1 MAALSDIALIAQVV
15 TFGSERA
22 FGQLV
27 QAHQEAVRRFL
38 RRLTGG
44 DEMLADDLAQETF
57 IRAWQH
63 LSSFRQLSGFETWL
77 LRIAYRVF
85 LDNQRKNKNAPQPLP
100 HTQESENH
108 SSADVENYSESA
120 TNPFEEQAGES
131 ETFTLHH
138 DLDLALASLSETE
151 RTCVV
156 LQCIEGQSIKEIA
169 DITGLPPNTVKSHL
183 LRGKKNLANYLRKN
197 GYNG

>member
-38 RRLTGG
+38 RRLTAG
-44 DEMLADDLAQETF
+44 DEMRADDLAQETF

-85 LDNQRKNKNAPQPLP
+85 LDDERKEKSRADSLDLPTKSDQPENSDIPDHQGNANDPASLK
-100 HTQESENH
+100 EG
-108 SSADVENYSESA
+108 ADSFA
-120 TNPFEEQAGES
+120 
-131 ETFTLHH
+131 LHH
-138 DLDLALASLSETE
+138 DLNLALATLSQNE

-156 LQCIEGQSIKEIA
+156 LQCIEGQSIKEIVA
-169 DITGLPPNTVKSHL
+169 ITGLTENTVKSHL
-183 LRGKKNLANYLRKN
+183 LRGKKNLANYCRRN
-197 GYNG
+197 GYG

>member
-27 QAHQEAVRRFL
+27 KAHQEAVRRFL
-38 RRLTGG
+38 RRLTAG
-44 DEMLADDLAQETF
+44 DEMRADDLAQETF

-77 LRIAYRVF
+77 MRIAYRVF
-85 LDNQRKNKNAPQPLP
+85 LDDERKEKQTPSSLP
-100 HTQESENH
+100 HE
-108 SSADVENYSESA
+108 
-120 TNPFEEQAGES
+120 GES
-131 ETFTLHH
+131 LASLDSCAQQPPSLMGGEGGWVFHH
-138 DLDLALASLSETE
+138 DLDLALATLSESE
-151 RTCVV
+151 RTCVI
-156 LQCIEGQSIKEIA
+156 LQCVEGHSIKEIVE
-169 DITGLPPNTVKSHL
+169 ITGIPENTVKSHL

-197 GYNG
+197 GYGGG